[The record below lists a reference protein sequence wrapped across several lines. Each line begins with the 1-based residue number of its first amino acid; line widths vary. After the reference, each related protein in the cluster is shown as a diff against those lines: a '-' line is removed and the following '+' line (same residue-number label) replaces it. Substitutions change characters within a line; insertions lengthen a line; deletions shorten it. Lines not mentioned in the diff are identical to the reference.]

1 MNVFEENLRAAKSLS
16 ENPNSII
23 NNSSVVAGSNSSA
36 ASRPV
41 NNQSSGY
48 TAQSQAQRSQS
59 VASTPTSNTNQ
70 TQKPPFPNV
79 LSQYTSF
86 NYAFTLSVLSRD
98 QINTSSY
105 KRGDYGPLL
114 LRTASG
120 APDKDL
126 IGTEYGQYEFY
137 MDNVRIDSVIGF
149 DKLSGNTNA
158 NKISFEIFEPYS
170 MGLFFQSIQSAAK
183 KAGYENYLDV
193 PVLLTIEF
201 KGHVF
206 DNDRQE
212 MFVSIPDTKKHIPL
226 KIRTIQMKVNG
237 KGTSYSVDAYPW
249 NEGAYSAQY
258 NISKTDITIKCD
270 KGNYTIQNLLQ
281 TGEQSLQVVLNNYF
295 KERVKQEQISV
306 ADEIAIIFPTDM
318 FNQKSSG
325 PDEKSDQSATKSSTI
340 KTGDTSVF
348 RAIGVVRGTG
358 NNNNLIQDTTNGTI
372 AVNKIGQSQLAF
384 NELYKGDSPFPK
396 DNVVYDEATGIYKR
410 GDITIDVKNSDFKF
424 NQGSTIVDMI
434 NQVIMTS
441 DYARNALTEGN
452 KSPQG
457 QIAWW
462 KVETQ
467 LYMLQA
473 SENRT
478 TGQGPKLAV
487 FRVVPYLVD
496 AHYILPPNT
505 KKPGLKNL
513 KKESLKEYNYIY
525 TGKNTEILDWNIDFR
540 AGFYTALAADGTKN
554 TAKAELA
561 SAASPGAN
569 QSDLEEQKKNI
580 ISKSVAGLSPTTQQT
595 PSVTRSDKIE
605 SQNSNQGGPSLA
617 DEKTVAAKLFQDM
630 LVNGNDM
637 IKLDMTILGDPYYL
651 GDSGMGNYN
660 AAPSPY
666 QNLTGDG
673 QINYQSGQVAITI
686 NFRTPIDVNLDTG
699 FYNFGSDT
707 RPVLQF
713 SGLYMLQR
721 VSHEFSRGKFKQT
734 LSGFRLKGQDN
745 DAAPEG
751 EFVLN
756 SETTTDAAAF
766 NKQTNA
772 NILAAI
778 ASGNNNNTRSPV
790 TQVQGQSN
798 QGVARAG
805 EIVPTPITAIDPS
818 DRNAA
823 AFGRRINP

>member
-1 MNVFEENLRAAKSLS
+1 MNVFEENLRAARSIS
-16 ENPNSII
+16 ENPNPII
-23 NNSSVVAGSNSSA
+23 NNSSVVAGSSTT
-36 ASRPV
+36 PV

-48 TAQSQAQRSQS
+48 TAQSQAQRSPSQNI
-59 VASTPTSNTNQ
+59 ASTPTSNNNQ

-79 LSQYTSF
+79 LSQYTSY

-137 MDNVRIDSVIGF
+137 MDNVKIDSVIGF

-183 KAGYENYLDV
+183 TAGYENYLDV

-201 KGHVF
+201 KGHIF

-212 MFVSIPDTKKHIPL
+212 MFVTIPDTKKHIPI
-226 KIRTIQMKVNG
+226 KIRTIQMKVTG

-270 KGNYTIQNLLQ
+270 TGNYTVQNLLQ
-281 TGEQSLQVVLNNYF
+281 TGEQSLQVVINNYF
-295 KERVKQEQISV
+295 KEKVKNGQASV

-318 FNQKSSG
+318 FNQKSAG
-325 PDEKSDQSATKSSTI
+325 PDEKAEQSATKSARINS
-340 KTGDTSVF
+340 GDTSVF
-348 RAIGVVRGTG
+348 KSIGVVRGTG
-358 NNNNLIQDTTNGTI
+358 NNNNLIQDTTNGTA
-372 AVNKIGQSQLAF
+372 AVNKIGQSSLAF
-384 NELYKGDSPFPK
+384 NELYKGDTSFPK
-396 DNVVYDEATGIYKR
+396 DNAVYDEKTGIYQR
-410 GDITIDVKNSDFKF
+410 GNITIDVKNSDFKF
-424 NQGSTIVDMI
+424 NQGSTVVDMI

-441 DYARNALTEGN
+441 EYARNALTEGN
-452 KSPQG
+452 KNPQG
-457 QIAWW
+457 QISWW

-473 SENRT
+473 KENAT

-496 AHYILPPNT
+496 AHYIIPANS

-554 TAKAELA
+554 TEKNELS

-569 QSDLEEQKKNI
+569 QSDLEEQKKNV
-580 ISKSVAGLSPTTQQT
+580 ISKFVSGFSPTTQET
-595 PSVTRSDKIE
+595 PSVIRNDKIE
-605 SQNSNQGGPSLA
+605 TQNSNQGGTSLR
-617 DEKTVAAKLFQDM
+617 DEKTVAAKVFQDM

-666 QNLTGDG
+666 QNLNGDG

-686 NFRTPIDVNLDTG
+686 NFRTPIDVNLETG

-707 RPVLQF
+707 KPVLQF
-713 SGLYMLQR
+713 SGLYLLQR

-745 DAAPEG
+745 EAAPEA

-756 SETTTDAAAF
+756 PETTTDAASF

-772 NILAAI
+772 SILSAI
-778 ASGNNNNTRSPV
+778 TSGNNNNTRSPV
-790 TQVQGQSN
+790 TQVPGQSN
-798 QGVARAG
+798 QGVARTTEVTPG
-805 EIVPTPITAIDPS
+805 PITAIDPS